1 MIASA
6 VSLSATTLPVS
17 GPARPTGAVAFVL
30 PGEMPVDVIG
40 NAAVGDGATL
50 PIDGDRQDDAA
61 PGNPLPDAPLDPW
74 LLTLV
79 APAPVDVPA
88 SGIAAASAQPVGDQT
103 ADRMRTQSV
112 APALPSSPVITLP
125 NAASAEA
132 GITDATVRPPGD
144 HDCAPSAPVATPI
157 AGAPTLPREGRS
169 TLSISSPIATDP
181 TSTVDRPTRASNDT
195 APLVQTLGSPKT
207 SRIPAPVVMPTVALG
222 TSALTPLRRE
232 IAAVAAL
239 VDDAAV
245 APAMTGV
252 PIAAQDAGILSSRS
266 DILAPAAVASVA
278 APQTVDAGA
287 SLDAASEPDRPTAR
301 RAIDRAV
308 TPRATPDVDRSPPP
322 TTPAVVRPLATPPPP
337 ASLPIGWTL
346 TAPAPAPTAVPAAA
360 STTLPAPVAST
371 VTSVAP
377 PVAAAIVAPAIVA
390 STSAPT
396 EAAATVAHDP
406 SPAPASGSDEA
417 RAGARTA
424 IAPPLVTDIAP
435 AAPPTTAA
443 IAFGV
448 ARFAAQRDDAR
459 TDPRAPA
466 LGDAVAGVAPTVSP
480 VAAPAVSAPIDV
492 RHERWPTAMIERIEI
507 IREAVAEAADAA
519 DTRIRLVPDALGS
532 IDVDVRRDGDTL
544 HVRFTAEQPQTR
556 ALLHDAQPRLAEAA
570 EQRGL
575 RLGQTSVGGDAAGLG
590 QQSPGQQS
598 QAQQQPSQQRQSL
611 AAVPTRAP
619 RSTVAAAD
627 ADADDPRLA

>member
-6 VSLSATTLPVS
+6 VSLPATTLPVS

-50 PIDGDRQDDAA
+50 PVDGDRQDDAA

-79 APAPVDVPA
+79 APVPVDVPA
-88 SGIAAASAQPVGDQT
+88 SGIAAASAQPVGDRPV
-103 ADRMRTQSV
+103 DRIRTQSV
-112 APALPSSPVITLP
+112 APALPFSPVITLP
-125 NAASAEA
+125 NAASSKEEIA
-132 GITDATVRPPGD
+132 DATVRPPGD
-144 HDCAPSAPVATPI
+144 HDRAPSAPVATPI
-157 AGAPTLPREGRS
+157 AGAPTLPRESRS

-181 TSTVDRPTRASNDT
+181 PSTVDRPTRASNDP
-195 APLVQTLGSPKT
+195 APLVQTLGSPTT

-252 PIAAQDAGILSSRS
+252 PIAAQDARILPSRT
-266 DILAPAAVASVA
+266 DIPAPAAVASVA
-278 APQTVDAGA
+278 APQTVDAGT
-287 SLDAASEPDRPTAR
+287 SLDDASEPDRPTAR

-308 TPRATPDVDRSPPP
+308 TPRATLDVDRSLPPI
-322 TTPAVVRPLATPPPP
+322 TPAVVRPLATPSPP

-346 TAPAPAPTAVPAAA
+346 TVPAPAPAAA
-360 STTLPAPVAST
+360 STTLQAPVAST

-377 PVAAAIVAPAIVA
+377 PVAAAIVPPAIVA
-390 STSAPT
+390 TTSAPT
-396 EAAATVAHDP
+396 EAAATVAHEP
-406 SPAPASGSDEA
+406 SPAPAFASNEA

-424 IAPPLVTDIAP
+424 IAPPLVTDVAP

-466 LGDAVAGVAPTVSP
+466 LGDAVAGVAPTVTP
-480 VAAPAVSAPIDV
+480 VAAPAVSAP
-492 RHERWPTAMIERIEI
+492 
-507 IREAVAEAADAA
+507 
-519 DTRIRLVPDALGS
+519 

-575 RLGQTSVGGDAAGLG
+575 RLGQTSVGGEAAGPAQQSVG

-598 QAQQQPSQQRQSL
+598 QAQQQPGQQRQPL